1 MNLILLTIH
10 FYGALMNKIFEMY
23 KNTEYKKFY
32 KNQKKSEWQVLC
44 HSFHSPKFIVIHAH
58 GKNK

>member
-32 KNQKKSEWQVLC
+32 KNQKKSE
-44 HSFHSPKFIVIHAH
+44 
-58 GKNK
+58 